1 MEAFIGPEEGN
12 GCRRWLGSYDPKG
25 YPRFVPYPGSKF
37 ANLVHRMIWQ
47 IMWEQEP
54 KRGDIIIR
62 TCGNRWCVSPDHIEK
77 KESHA
82 VYTAA

>member
-1 MEAFIGPEEGN
+1 
-12 GCRRWLGSYDPKG
+12 
-25 YPRFVPYPGSKF
+25 
-37 ANLVHRMIWQ
+37 MIWQ

-77 KESHA
+77 KESRA